1 MMSDL
6 PKCHYLLFFE
16 SLSHSSGGGE
26 FPNKRDRRWT
36 IWRSCS
42 RTPVQTETAEVGDRE
57 TIFSSDLLFT
67 VGVRYVPKNNNSKKI
82 CFKLGNCGNCGNLL
96 KSLEQ
101 QRGHTRSYSSYNLV
115 ILVTLVMSVTFGDSI
130 LCHPLK

>member
-1 MMSDL
+1 MAFSSPPTL
-6 PKCHYLLFFE
+6 SCLLEGFHPPRILAGKNRISASF
-16 SLSHSSGGGE
+16 S
-26 FPNKRDRRWT
+26 
-36 IWRSCS
+36 SCS
-42 RTPVQTETAEVGDRE
+42 VATTSPSKFLSSSQTKPEPD
-57 TIFSSDLLFT
+57 T

>member
-1 MMSDL
+1 MDPDYDDNHQGYAPHFIDNDL
-6 PKCHYLLFFE
+6 SFAPDA
-16 SLSHSSGGGE
+16 SL
-26 FPNKRDRRWT
+26 
-36 IWRSCS
+36 
-42 RTPVQTETAEVGDRE
+42 A
-57 TIFSSDLLFT
+57 